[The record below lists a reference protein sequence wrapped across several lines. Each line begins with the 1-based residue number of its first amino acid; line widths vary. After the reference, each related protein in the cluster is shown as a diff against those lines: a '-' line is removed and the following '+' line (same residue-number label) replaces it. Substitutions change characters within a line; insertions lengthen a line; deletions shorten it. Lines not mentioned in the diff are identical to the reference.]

1 MNEIFKILDKAY
13 AEGIAFEVN
22 HDPTDSPAVV
32 MEFSH
37 RLKVENT
44 PDETILL
51 SKYGEAI
58 MEVPDG
64 SRDSKANGAEI
75 IFAILKYQI
84 ERANEIKA
92 KEYEEYKDL

>member
-1 MNEIFKILDKAY
+1 MNEIFKILDRAY

-22 HDPTDSPAVV
+22 HNPKDSPAIVV
-32 MEFSH
+32 EFSH
-37 RLKVENT
+37 RLTIRNT

-51 SKYGEAI
+51 SKYGEDI
-58 MEVPDG
+58 MEVQDG
-64 SRDSKANGAEI
+64 SRDSKSNGAEI